1 MAIPYR
7 DEQILRILAANPD
20 GLTTGQILA
29 IAKTQRGNELPD
41 SNITSQRIYSLRG
54 TKLPKL
60 RSIDSPAGRIHKITA
75 HGLDLLNE
83 IDTIDNRR
91 AIKPAAEPVAQ
102 NTPDNMPVCE
112 ISQTDAPAEG
122 PENRTIEP
130 SPLTQAMQEVF
141 KEAPAKVEQ
150 PQIPDIDP
158 LAEFDK
164 AVAIM
169 REAMLTVLIEQTY
182 PEPWPKIADMPAKI
196 ELLEKLEC
204 MTLLNPDAR
213 DLIRAI
219 RLDIEQMDAE

>member
-1 MAIPYR
+1 MSIPYR
-7 DEQILRILAANPD
+7 DEQILRILAVKPD

-41 SNITSQRIYSLRG
+41 SNITSQRIYALRETKTPKIQSL
-54 TKLPKL
+54 
-60 RSIDSPAGRIHKITA
+60 DSVAGRIHKITA
-75 HGLDLLNE
+75 AGRKLLNE
-83 IDTIDNRR
+83 LGPNEFI
-91 AIKPAAEPVAQ
+91 AANPEPTL
-102 NTPDNMPVCE
+102 TPHSAE
-112 ISQTDAPAEG
+112 IEKSRDEIETA
-122 PENRTIEP
+122 EP

-150 PQIPDIDP
+150 PKIPNFDIDP
-158 LAEFDK
+158 LTEFDK

-169 REAMLTVLIEQTY
+169 REAMLSVLIEQTY

-213 DLIRAI
+213 DLIRDI
-219 RLDIEQMDAE
+219 RLDIEQMEAE